1 MSTVATVSGGPEK
14 SIMASVLYRPGQAPV
29 NAPIDKLAQ
38 TVDAEKQLLWIGLKE
53 PPIALLE
60 QIGAQLG
67 FTSRAMEEISESHR
81 RPKIVEYQQFTLI
94 VAITVE
100 VDTMRPTFGETQLL
114 IGEGFLITIR
124 RGATASHLDLRKH
137 LESYPEFLE
146 RGSDYV
152 ASALLDLIVDRY
164 ATALQQLETGV
175 ESMEQRF
182 LLRGLANA
190 DVRRLYRQRRDLLR
204 IQGAISPMAEICR
217 RLSRVE
223 MGHID
228 ANCQGYYG
236 EVADRVVRLNELI
249 TSLREALA
257 FAFEAGLMIGQSHQ
271 TDITKKLA
279 AWAAILAV
287 PTAVA
292 GIYGM
297 NFKYMPELSW
307 MYGYPLIMA
316 AMALVC
322 GVLFL
327 KFKKSGWL

>member
-14 SIMASVLYRPGQAPV
+14 SIVASVLYRPGQAPI

-38 TVDAEKQLLWIGLKE
+38 VVDAEKQLLWIGLKE
-53 PPIALLE
+53 PPTSLLE

-81 RPKIVEYQQFTLI
+81 RPKIIEYQQFTLI

-100 VDTMRPTFGETQLL
+100 VDTMRPIFGETQIL

-124 RGATASHLDLRKH
+124 RGATATHLDLRKH
-137 LESYPEFLE
+137 LESCPEFLE

-152 ASALLDLIVDRY
+152 ASAVLDLMVDRY
-164 ATALQQLETGV
+164 AMALHQLETGV
-175 ESMEQRF
+175 ENMEQRF

-190 DVRRLYRQRRDLLR
+190 DVRRLYRHRRDLLR

-217 RLSRVE
+217 RLSHVE

-307 MYGYPLIMA
+307 AYGYALIMA

-322 GVLFL
+322 GVLFW